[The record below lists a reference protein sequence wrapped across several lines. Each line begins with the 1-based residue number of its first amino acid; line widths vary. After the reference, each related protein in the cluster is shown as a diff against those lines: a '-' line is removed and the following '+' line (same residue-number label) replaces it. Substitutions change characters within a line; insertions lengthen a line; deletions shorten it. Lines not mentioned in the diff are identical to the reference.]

1 MRPHFNIRRRTWLGN
16 EEQVYNKSFD
26 IKIWAKLLPFLKPYR
41 GRMLTVVAMMLLTA
55 VIDVANPLLLRYA
68 IDHFIMLKTLDGIQ
82 TYAAVYLAMI
92 LVQVLTVTTFCYTAT
107 YMEMFLGRD
116 MKRALF
122 VHLQELSFDYYNATP
137 VGYIMARTM
146 SDTEKI
152 AGTAAWSLVDIF
164 WSSLYVIGSFG
175 VMLALDW
182 KLALLILLI
191 VPLIS
196 AATVFFQSRILKAN
210 REMRAANS
218 KITGAFNEGIGGA
231 RTSKILVIEEE
242 NSRTFRGL
250 THGMYRSSV
259 RSAMLS
265 ATFIPIVLLCGSLA
279 TAIVLAR
286 GGWLTQHGFME
297 FGTLSAFISYALG
310 IFEPIQQL
318 ARIFADFISIQA
330 SIERVTDL
338 LERKPNVTD
347 TQTVIAKYGDV
358 FHPKKENWE
367 PLHGDIEFRDV
378 TFHYPDGGENV
389 LEHFSLTVPAGTT
402 VAIVGE
408 TGAGKSTIVNLACR
422 FFEPT
427 EGSVLIDGRD
437 YRERSQLWLHSSIG
451 YVLQDPHLFS
461 GSVRENIRYGRL
473 DATDEEVAAAAEMV
487 SADRIVKKLEK
498 GYDSDVGEGGDRL
511 STGEKQMISFARA
524 VLADPAIF
532 ILDEATSSVDT
543 ETEQLIQHAIARLLT
558 GRTSFIIAHRL
569 STIRRADMIL
579 VVRDG
584 KIVERGTHRELL
596 HKKGYYYDLYTKQ
609 FEEEAWKKAQA

>member
-1 MRPHFNIRRRTWLGN
+1 MGY
-16 EEQVYNKSFD
+16 EEQEYTKSFD

-41 GRMLTVVAMMLLTA
+41 GRMITVVVMMLLTA
-55 VIDVANPLLLRYA
+55 VVDVANPLLLRYA
-68 IDHFIMLKTLDGIQ
+68 IDHFILPKTLEGVP
-82 TYAAVYLAMI
+82 AFAGVYLGMI
-92 LVQVLTVTTFCYTAT
+92 LFQVFTVITFCYLAT
-107 YMEMFLGRD
+107 YVEMFLGRD
-116 MKRALF
+116 MKRSVF
-122 VHLQELSFDYYNATP
+122 VHLQELSFDYYNKTA
-137 VGYIMARTM
+137 VGYMMARTM
-146 SDTEKI
+146 SDTGKI
-152 AGTAAWSLVDIF
+152 ANTAAWSLVDVF
-164 WSSLYVIGSFG
+164 WAGLYVTGSFV
-175 VMLALDW
+175 VMLVLDW

-191 VPLIS
+191 VPFVAI
-196 AATVFFQSRILKAN
+196 ATWFFQGRILKAN
-210 REMRAANS
+210 REIRATNS

-231 RTSKILVIEEE
+231 RTSKVLEIEED
-242 NSRTFRGL
+242 NSRNFQKL
-250 THGMYRSSV
+250 AHGMYRSSV

-265 ATFIPIVLLCGSLA
+265 ATFVPIVLFCGSLA
-279 TAIVLAR
+279 TAVVLAR
-286 GGWLTQHGFME
+286 GGALTQQGAME
-297 FGTLSAFISYALG
+297 LGTLSAFISYALG

-318 ARIFADFISIQA
+318 ARIFSDFVSIQA
-330 SIERVTDL
+330 SIERVTGL
-338 LERKPNVTD
+338 LEQKPNVTD
-347 TQTVIAKYGDV
+347 KPEVVAKYGDA

-378 TFHYPDGGENV
+378 TFRYPDGGDNV
-389 LEHFSLTVPAGTT
+389 LEHFSLSVPAGTT

-427 EGSVLIDGRD
+427 EGSILIDGRD
-437 YRERSQLWLHSSIG
+437 YRERSQLWLHSNIG

-473 DATDEEVAAAAEMV
+473 DATDEEVAAAAEAV
-487 SADRIVKKLEK
+487 SADRIVRKMEK

-543 ETEQLIQHAIARLLT
+543 ETEQLIQRAIARLLT

-569 STIRRADMIL
+569 STIRRADIIL

-584 KIVERGTHRELL
+584 RIVEWGTHGELL
-596 HKKGYYYDLYTKQ
+596 RKKGYYYDLYTKQ
-609 FEEEAWKKAQA
+609 FEEEAWEQAQA

>member
-1 MRPHFNIRRRTWLGN
+1 MGY
-16 EEQVYNKSFD
+16 EEQEYTKSFD

-41 GRMLTVVAMMLLTA
+41 GRMITVVAMMLLTA
-55 VIDVANPLLLRYA
+55 VVDVANPLLLRYA
-68 IDHFIMLKTLDGIQ
+68 INHFILPKTLEGVP
-82 TYAAVYLAMI
+82 AFAGVYLGMI
-92 LVQVLTVTTFCYTAT
+92 LFQVFTVITFCYLAT
-107 YMEMFLGRD
+107 YVEMFLGRD
-116 MKRALF
+116 MKRSLF
-122 VHLQELSFDYYNATP
+122 VHLQELSFDYYNKTA
-137 VGYIMARTM
+137 VGYMMARTM
-146 SDTEKI
+146 SDTGKI
-152 AGTAAWSLVDIF
+152 ANTAAWSLVDVF
-164 WSSLYVIGSFG
+164 WSGLYVTGSFV
-175 VMLALDW
+175 VMLVLDW

-191 VPLIS
+191 VPFVAI
-196 AATVFFQSRILKAN
+196 ATWFFQGRILKAN
-210 REMRAANS
+210 REIRAANS

-231 RTSKILVIEEE
+231 RTSKVLEIEED
-242 NSRTFRGL
+242 NSRGFQKL
-250 THGMYRSSV
+250 AHGMYSSSV

-265 ATFIPIVLLCGSLA
+265 ATFVPIVLFCGSLA
-279 TAIVLAR
+279 TAVVLAR
-286 GGWLTQHGFME
+286 GGALTQQGAME
-297 FGTLSAFISYALG
+297 LGTLSAFISYALG

-318 ARIFADFISIQA
+318 ARIFSDFVSIQA
-330 SIERVTDL
+330 SIERVTGL
-338 LERKPNVTD
+338 LEQKPNVTD
-347 TQTVIAKYGDV
+347 KPEVVAKYGDA

-378 TFHYPDGGENV
+378 TFRYPDGGDNV
-389 LEHFSLTVPAGTT
+389 LEHFSLAVPAGTT

-427 EGSVLIDGRD
+427 EGSILIDGRD

-473 DATDEEVAAAAEMV
+473 NATDEEVAAAAEAV
-487 SADRIVKKLEK
+487 SADRIVQKMEK

-543 ETEQLIQHAIARLLT
+543 ETEQLIQRAIARLLT

-569 STIRRADMIL
+569 STIRRADIIL

-584 KIVERGTHRELL
+584 RIVERGTHGELL
-596 HKKGYYYDLYTKQ
+596 RKRGYYYDLYTKQ
-609 FEEEAWKKAQA
+609 FEEEAWEQAQA

>member
-1 MRPHFNIRRRTWLGN
+1 MGH
-16 EEQVYNKSFD
+16 EEQIYNKSFD
-26 IKIWAKLLPFLKPYR
+26 VKIWARLRPFLKPYR
-41 GRMLTVVAMMLLTA
+41 GRMFLIVVMMVLTA
-55 VIDVANPLLLRYA
+55 AIDVANPLLLRYA
-68 IDHFIMLKTLDGIQ
+68 IDSFIVPRTMDGIW
-82 TYAAVYLAMI
+82 TFVGVYLAMI
-92 LVQVLTVTTFCYTAT
+92 LFQIVAVVTFCYTAT
-107 YMEMFLGRD
+107 CIEMFLGRD

-122 VHLQELSFDYYNATP
+122 VHLQELSFDFYNTTP

-152 AGTAAWSLVDIF
+152 AGTTAWSLVNIF
-164 WSSLYVIGSFG
+164 WASLYVAGSF
-175 VMLALDW
+175 VIMLTLDW
-182 KLALLILLI
+182 KLALLIMLI

-196 AATVFFQSRILKAN
+196 AATHFFQGRILKAN

-231 RTSKILVIEEE
+231 RTSKVLVIEEE
-242 NSRTFRGL
+242 NNCKFRGL
-250 THGMYRSSV
+250 TRGMYRSSV

-265 ATFIPIVLLCGSLA
+265 ATFVPIVLFCGSLA

-286 GGWLTQHGFME
+286 GGWLTQQGLMAY
-297 FGTLSAFISYALG
+297 GTLSAFISYALG

-318 ARIFADFISIQA
+318 ASVFTDFVSIQA

-338 LERKPNVTD
+338 LRRKPNVTD
-347 TQTVIAKYGDV
+347 TPAVVAKYGDV

-437 YRERSQLWLHSSIG
+437 YRERSQLWLQSSIG

-473 DATDEEVAAAAEMV
+473 DATDEEVAAAAKMV
-487 SADRIVKKLEK
+487 SADRIVAKLEK
-498 GYDSDVGEGGDRL
+498 GFDSDVGEGGDRL

-524 VLADPAIF
+524 VLANPAIF

-543 ETEQLIQHAIARLLT
+543 ETEQLIQHAIARMLT

-569 STIRRADMIL
+569 STIRRADIIL

-596 HKKGYYYDLYTKQ
+596 RQKGYYYNLYTKQ
-609 FEEEAWKKAQA
+609 YEEEAWGEAQA

>member
-1 MRPHFNIRRRTWLGN
+1 M
-16 EEQVYNKSFD
+16 ESEKQEYNKSFD
-26 IKIWAKLLPFLKPYR
+26 IGVWAKLLPFLKPYR
-41 GRMLTVVAMMLLTA
+41 GRMIMVVVMMLFTA
-55 VIDVANPLLLRYA
+55 AIDVANPLLLRYA
-68 IDHFIMLKTLDGIQ
+68 IDRFILPKTLAGIPAF
-82 TYAAVYLAMI
+82 TGIYLGMI
-92 LVQVLTVTTFCYTAT
+92 LFQVLAVITFCYTAT
-107 YMEMFLGRD
+107 YVEMFLGRD
-116 MKRALF
+116 MKRAMF
-122 VHLQELSFDYYNATP
+122 VHLQELSFDYYNKTA

-152 AGTAAWSLVDIF
+152 ANTAAWSLVDVF
-164 WSSLYVIGSFG
+164 WSGLYVAGSFA
-175 VMLALDW
+175 VMLVLDW
-182 KLALLILLI
+182 KLALLILAI
-191 VPLIS
+191 VPFVA
-196 AATVFFQSRILKAN
+196 AATWFFQGRILKAN

-231 RTSKILVIEEE
+231 RTSKVLEIEEE
-242 NSRTFRGL
+242 NSRSFRGL

-265 ATFIPIVLLCGSLA
+265 ATFVPIVLFCGSLA

-286 GGWLTQHGFME
+286 GGALTQQGAME
-297 FGTLSAFISYALG
+297 LGTLSAFISYALG

-330 SIERVTDL
+330 SIERVTGL
-338 LERKPNVTD
+338 LEQKPGITD
-347 TQTVIAKYGDV
+347 TPEVVAKYGDA

-367 PLHGDIEFRDV
+367 PLRGDVEFRDV
-378 TFHYPDGGENV
+378 TFCYPDGGENV
-389 LEHFSLTVPAGTT
+389 LEHFNLTVPAGTT

-427 EGSVLIDGRD
+427 EGAVLIDGRD

-461 GSVRENIRYGRL
+461 GTVRENIRYGRL
-473 DATDEEVAAAAEMV
+473 DATDEEVAAAAEAV
-487 SADRIVKKLEK
+487 SADRIVRKMEK
-498 GYDSDVGEGGDRL
+498 GYESDVGEGGDRL

-524 VLADPAIF
+524 VLANPAIF

-543 ETEQLIQHAIARLLT
+543 ETEQLIQNAIARMLS

-569 STIRRADMIL
+569 STIRRADIIL
-579 VVRDG
+579 VVRNG
-584 KIVERGTHRELL
+584 KIVERGTHGELL
-596 HKKGYYYDLYTKQ
+596 RKKGYYYDLYTKQ
-609 FEEEAWKKAQA
+609 FEEEAWEQAQA

>member
-1 MRPHFNIRRRTWLGN
+1 MGY
-16 EEQVYNKSFD
+16 EEQTYNKSFD
-26 IKIWAKLLPFLKPYR
+26 IKIWAKLLPFLRPYR
-41 GRMLTVVAMMLLTA
+41 ARMLTIVFMMVLTA
-55 VIDVANPLLLRYA
+55 AIDVANPLLLRYA
-68 IDHFIMLKTLDGIQ
+68 IDSFIIPRSLNGVWTFVGI
-82 TYAAVYLAMI
+82 YLVMI
-92 LVQVLTVTTFCYTAT
+92 LFQIVTVTTFCYTAT
-107 YMEMFLGRD
+107 CIEMLLGRD

-122 VHLQELSFDYYNATP
+122 VHLQELSFDYYNTTP
-137 VGYIMARTM
+137 VGYMMARTM

-152 AGTAAWSLVDIF
+152 AGTAAWSLVSIF
-164 WSSLYVIGSFG
+164 WASLYVIGSF
-175 VMLALDW
+175 VIMLALDW
-182 KLALLILLI
+182 KLALLIMLI

-196 AATVFFQSRILKAN
+196 IATWFFQGRILRAN

-231 RTSKILVIEEE
+231 RTSKVLVIEEE
-242 NSRTFRGL
+242 NNGKFRGL

-265 ATFIPIVLLCGSLA
+265 ATFVPIVLLCGSLA

-286 GGWLTQHGFME
+286 GGWLTQQGLME

-318 ARIFADFISIQA
+318 ASVFTDFVSIQA

-338 LERKPNVTD
+338 LEQKPNVTD
-347 TQTVIAKYGDV
+347 KPAVTAKYGDV

-389 LEHFSLTVPAGTT
+389 LEHFNLTVPAGTT

-437 YRERSQLWLHSSIG
+437 YRERSQLWLQSNIG

-473 DATDEEVAAAAEMV
+473 DATDEEVSAAAKLV
-487 SADRIVKKLEK
+487 SADRIVAKLEK
-498 GYDSDVGEGGDRL
+498 GLDSDVGEGGDRL

-543 ETEQLIQHAIARLLT
+543 ETEQLIQHAIARMLT

-569 STIRRADMIL
+569 STIRRADIIL
-579 VVRDG
+579 VVRNG
-584 KIVERGTHRELL
+584 KIVERGTHHELL
-596 HKKGYYYDLYTKQ
+596 HQKGYYYNLYTKQ
-609 FEEEAWKKAQA
+609 YEEEAWEEAQA

>member
-1 MRPHFNIRRRTWLGN
+1 MGY
-16 EEQVYNKSFD
+16 EEQTYNKSID
-26 IKIWAKLLPFLKPYR
+26 IKIWAKLLPFLRPYR
-41 GRMLTVVAMMLLTA
+41 ARMLTIVFMMVLTA
-55 VIDVANPLLLRYA
+55 AIDVANPLLLRYA
-68 IDHFIMLKTLDGIQ
+68 IDSFIIPRSLNGVWTFVGI
-82 TYAAVYLAMI
+82 YLVMI
-92 LVQVLTVTTFCYTAT
+92 LFQIVTVTTFCYTAT
-107 YMEMFLGRD
+107 CIEMLLGRD

-122 VHLQELSFDYYNATP
+122 VHLQELSFDYYNTTP
-137 VGYIMARTM
+137 VGYMMARTM

-152 AGTAAWSLVDIF
+152 AGTAAWSLVSIF
-164 WSSLYVIGSFG
+164 WASLYVIGSF
-175 VMLALDW
+175 VIMLALDW
-182 KLALLILLI
+182 KLAVLIMLI

-196 AATVFFQSRILKAN
+196 IATWFFQGRILRAN

-231 RTSKILVIEEE
+231 RTSKVLVIEEE
-242 NSRTFRGL
+242 NNGKFRGL

-265 ATFIPIVLLCGSLA
+265 ATFVPIVLLCGSLA

-286 GGWLTQHGFME
+286 GGWLTQQGLME

-318 ARIFADFISIQA
+318 ASVFTDFVSIQA

-338 LERKPNVTD
+338 LEQKPNVTD
-347 TQTVIAKYGDV
+347 KPAVTAKYGDV

-389 LEHFSLTVPAGTT
+389 LEHFNLTVPAGTT

-437 YRERSQLWLHSSIG
+437 YRERSQLWLQSNIG

-473 DATDEEVAAAAEMV
+473 DATDEEVSAAAKLV
-487 SADRIVKKLEK
+487 SADRIVAKLEK
-498 GYDSDVGEGGDRL
+498 GLDSDVGEGGDRL

-543 ETEQLIQHAIARLLT
+543 ETEQLIQHAIARMLT

-569 STIRRADMIL
+569 STIRRADIIL
-579 VVRDG
+579 VVRNG
-584 KIVERGTHRELL
+584 KIVERGTHHELL
-596 HKKGYYYDLYTKQ
+596 HQKGYYYNLYTKQ
-609 FEEEAWKKAQA
+609 YEEEAWEEAQA